1 MRAKATPANIG
12 QASKK
17 PHASTPENRRGEAVE
32 GVGEARTAP
41 ALPRGDSDSRK
52 GPSPIQRKFPTADPK
67 KITIVN
73 LDESKGKHEDGY
85 DSDGNL
91 PFFYDYEG
99 CDSDD
104 EAFDPED
111 GEGEEEGEEGGEAGA
126 GDAGRAAGVEL
137 PLEVHEINR
146 FGQKRIQ
153 EELKKR
159 GKSTSC
165 ASIDLMRKR
174 LIKWRKEMPQLQM
187 RLRLQVESPHLEG
200 GVYFSEDVLG
210 R

>member
-1 MRAKATPANIG
+1 MAGTRSGSGMEAVAPVETAARGDTERTPAPTRKATRRSKRAKATPANIG
-12 QASKK
+12 QGSKK
-17 PHASTPENRRGEAVE
+17 PCASTPENRRGEAVE
-32 GVGEARTAP
+32 GVGKARTAP
-41 ALPRGDSDSRK
+41 APPRGDSDSRI

-85 DSDGNL
+85 DSDGHL

-126 GDAGRAAGVEL
+126 GARDDGRAA
-137 PLEVHEINR
+137 
-146 FGQKRIQ
+146 
-153 EELKKR
+153 
-159 GKSTSC
+159 
-165 ASIDLMRKR
+165 DL
-174 LIKWRKEMPQLQM
+174 
-187 RLRLQVESPHLEG
+187 G
-200 GVYFSEDVLG
+200 
-210 R
+210 